1 MAKHLPAS
9 PLSDSELSGGVPPS
23 RDSVALAA
31 ASNAR
36 RVTVSQLINLFT
48 AWLTKPGNYP
58 RLVRPFILYCLAN
71 RLPIEIGSLR
81 VYAGGKSGNKVSP
94 IKKFLLFYQM
104 QGMPTIIPDP
114 PARKRIPVA
123 ANELI
128 LGYLAEATHL
138 RGDKTKENYTQALNA
153 FFLYMADEQE
163 AGRTASFSA
172 LTIGNYVNDLR
183 ARGLSAFTVN
193 FYLSPLK
200 QLTKWVIKNRNRLG
214 LSDEQADDLRD
225 VQAVSGLSIERG
237 FYKDSLD
244 EPERDQLL
252 ASIDDPTDRAIVAL
266 LVLEGLRT
274 VEVTRLTVGDVE
286 FERGQLQVRGKGKST
301 KKAIKLFGPC
311 ADALRHYLQTK
322 AELAGAPAH
331 RSGPSPTTPRS
342 AALFPDLKTA
352 QIRYRVDK
360 YLKALDLKRPKMSA
374 HSLRHTAGQ
383 IMIDKGVEP
392 MWVQRH
398 LRHELFE
405 TTQFYIK
412 KQTEKDYFVKMP
424 DVI

>member
-1 MAKHLPAS
+1 MAKHLPT
-9 PLSDSELSGGVPPS
+9 PTISDSELSGGVPPS
-23 RDSVALAA
+23 QDSVALAA
-31 ASNAR
+31 ASNVR
-36 RVTVSQLINLFT
+36 RTTVSQLINLFT
-48 AWLTKPGNYP
+48 AWLEKPGNYP

-71 RLPIEIGSLR
+71 RLDIGVGSLR

-94 IKKFLLFYQM
+94 VKKFLLFYQM
-104 QGMPTIIPDP
+104 QGMPTILPDP

-163 AGRTASFSA
+163 ADRAASFSA

-200 QLTKWVIKNRNRLG
+200 QLTTWVIKNRNRLG
-214 LSDEQADDLRD
+214 LTDGQADDLRD

-252 ASIDDPTDRAIVAL
+252 ASIDNPTDRAIVAL

-274 VEVTRLTVGDVE
+274 VEVTRLTVGDIE

-301 KKAIKLFGPC
+301 KKAIKLFRPC
-311 ADALRHYLQTK
+311 ADALRHYLQSGEGVS
-322 AELAGAPAH
+322 AE
-331 RSGPSPTTPRS
+331 GPKST
-342 AALFPDLKTA
+342 ALFPALKTA

-360 YLKALDLKRPKMSA
+360 YLKVLDLKRPKMSA

-424 DVI
+424 DSV